1 MHTECTTKQLAFH
14 GLGRREVVGRFNGGE
29 ISSDGGGLLLREVEQ
44 RTHILRR
51 LSACFTD
58 HRDPARIEHGLASLI
73 KQRVFG
79 IALGYEDL
87 VDHDE
92 LCRDRLLALLCG
104 VSDVTGSGRP
114 RCSGRGKP
122 LAGKS
127 TLNRLELTPEAGAGE
142 ARYKKVVAN
151 FAAMDGLLVDV
162 FVESYETAPA
172 EIILDVDATDDPV
185 HGHQAGRFFHG
196 YYRHY
201 CYLPLYIFCGEQ
213 LLCARLRTADRDGA
227 AGTVEEMARIV
238 ERIRARWPD
247 VRLIVRGDSGF
258 CREALMSWCEG
269 EGVDYVLGLAKNA
282 RLKGLIVDELQQ
294 AQAAYEASGE
304 AARVFKEC
312 RYQTRSSW
320 SCTRR
325 VVGKAE
331 YVSKGANPRFV
342 VTSLSKEEY
351 DARTL
356 YEDLYCA
363 RGDMENRIKEQQLA
377 LFADRTSTHELRANQ
392 LRLYFS
398 SFAYVLMQSLRRL
411 ALQGTTLARA
421 QCDTLRLKLLKVG
434 VQVRLSVRRVWL
446 AFAEGYPY
454 AGLFYEV
461 LTRLQAIPVRT

>member
-1 MHTECTTKQLAFH
+1 
-14 GLGRREVVGRFNGGE
+14 VVGRFNGGE

-58 HRDPARIEHGLASLI
+58 RRDPARTEHGLATLI
-73 KQRVFG
+73 RQRVFG

-104 VSDVTGSGRP
+104 VSDVTGSGRI
-114 RCSGRGKP
+114 RASGRGRP

-127 TLNRLELTPEAGAGE
+127 TLNRLELTAEAGAGE
-142 ARYKKVVAN
+142 ARYKKVVSD
-151 FAAMDGLLVDV
+151 FAAMDALLADV
-162 FVESYETAPA
+162 FVESYETAPE
-172 EIILDVDATDDPV
+172 EIILDADATGDPA

-196 YYRHY
+196 YCRHY

-227 AGTVEEMARIV
+227 AGTAEEMARIV
-238 ERIRARWPD
+238 ERIRARWPG
-247 VRLIVRGDSGF
+247 VRIIVRGDSGF
-258 CREALMSWCEG
+258 CREALMSWCEAQ
-269 EGVDYVLGLAKNA
+269 GVEYVLGLAKND
-282 RLKGLIVDELQQ
+282 RLKSLITAEL
-294 AQAAYEASGE
+294 AQAKARQESTGE

-312 RYQTRSSW
+312 RYRTRSSW
-320 SCTRR
+320 SCARR

-331 YVSKGANPRFV
+331 YLSKGANPRFV
-342 VTSLSKEEY
+342 VTSLPVEAY

-356 YEDLYCA
+356 YEALYCA
-363 RGDMENRIKEQQLA
+363 RGDMENRIREQQLA
-377 LFADRTSTHELRANQ
+377 LFADRTSTHELRANR

-398 SFAYVLMQSLRRL
+398 SFACVLMQALRRL
-411 ALQGTTLARA
+411 ALQGAALARA

-434 VQVRLSVRRVWL
+434 VQVRLSVRKVWL

-454 AGLFYEV
+454 AGLFYEA

>member
-1 MHTECTTKQLAFH
+1 M
-14 GLGRREVVGRFNGGE
+14 
-29 ISSDGGGLLLREVEQ
+29 EQ

-51 LSACFTD
+51 LSGCFTD
-58 HRDPARIEHGLASLI
+58 HRDPARIEHGLESLI

-104 VSDVTGSGRP
+104 CTDLTGLGRMRASGQ
-114 RCSGRGKP
+114 GKP

-127 TLNRLELTPEAGAGE
+127 TLNRLELTPEVGVGE
-142 ARYKKVVAN
+142 ARYKKVVAD
-151 FAAMDGLLVDV
+151 FVAMDGLLVDI
-162 FVESYETAPA
+162 FLESYAAVPE
-172 EIILDVDATDDPV
+172 EIIPDVDATDDPV

-227 AGTVEEMARIV
+227 AGTVEELARIV
-238 ERIRARWPD
+238 ERIRVRWPK
-247 VRLIVRGDSGF
+247 VRIIVRGDSGF

-269 EGVDYVLGLAKNA
+269 QRVEYVLGLAKNA
-282 RLKGLIVDELQQ
+282 RLKALIAEEL
-294 AQAAYEASGE
+294 AQAKAGYEASGE

-312 RYQTRSSW
+312 RYQTRDSW
-320 SCTRR
+320 SCDRR

-331 YVSKGANPRFV
+331 HLSKGANPRFIV
-342 VTSLSKEEY
+342 SSLPSGDY

-377 LFADRTSTHELRANQ
+377 LFADRTSTHELHANQ

-398 SFAYVLMQSLRRL
+398 SFAYVLMQTLRRL
-411 ALQGTTLARA
+411 ALQGTALARA
-421 QCDTLRLKLLKVG
+421 QCDTIRLKLLKVG
-434 VQVRLSVRRVWL
+434 VQVRISVRKVWL
-446 AFAEGYPY
+446 AFAEVYPH
-454 AGLFYEV
+454 AALFRQV
-461 LTRLQAIPVRT
+461 LTRLQAIPLRC